1 LRFFEVNMPICHRR
15 AFLILAAAY
24 LSTAEPAVLLAAA
37 DPPTPPTNVCVNAQC
52 ATPSPTT
59 GTDAG
64 GIKWHPGHY
73 VWLDPHTSQA
83 SQFAALD
90 ALSSETTVQGIE
102 LQVNW
107 SSLEGATAG
116 DYSNGFALIDAFLAK
131 LGSLKVPKRLMLG
144 VNERSFGTPPA
155 AGTDCADAAGKLLP
169 AYLST
174 YSDGGCAIA
183 LPGAAGSLAVTARFW
198 EPAVMDRLIALSQA
212 YAQRYDQNPLFEM
225 FFGNGE
231 TAVAAPPGS
240 GFSTTAYATQL
251 KRWFDASEKVWLHT
265 QLRLVAN
272 YFGSD
277 AQILDL
283 MTYASANG
291 DVIIGGPDPELPL
304 PVITRKVQA
313 NEVFRAA
320 EGGGKDFRGVVPW
333 IGEVE
338 GLGIGAKFT
347 QTPAEIYQYQSNI
360 MHASYLV
367 WYRNTYL
374 GGPAQMWSTGILPFI
389 RSVQGKVYG
398 AECPAI
404 YQKRC
409 NTN

>member
-1 LRFFEVNMPICHRR
+1 MLIRHPR
-15 AFLILAAAY
+15 AALILAAVY
-24 LSTAEPAVLLAAA
+24 FSTAAPLPVLAAA
-37 DPPTPPTNVCVNAQC
+37 AAPPPPTNVCVNAQC
-52 ATPSPTT
+52 APAT
-59 GTDAG
+59 GGSGSG

-83 SQFAALD
+83 IQFTQLD

-116 DYSNGFALIDAFLAK
+116 DYSAGFALVDAYLAK
-131 LGSLKVPKRLMLG
+131 LGSLKVPKRLMLAVG
-144 VNERSFGTPPA
+144 ERSFGTPAA
-155 AGTDCADAAGKLLP
+155 AGTDCADAAHRLLP
-169 AYLST
+169 AYLSKF
-174 YSDGGCAIA
+174 SDGGCALA
-183 LPGAAGSLAVTARFW
+183 LPGAAGSLSVTARFW
-198 EPAVMDRLIALSQA
+198 EPEVMDRLIALSEA

-225 FFGNGE
+225 FVGNGE

-240 GFSTTAYATQL
+240 GFTTNAYLAQL

-265 QLRLVAN
+265 QLRLAAN

-291 DVIIGGPDPELPL
+291 GVIIGGPDPELPL
-304 PVITRKVQA
+304 PVITRTVQA

-333 IGEVE
+333 LGEVQGM
-338 GLGIGAKFT
+338 GLGVKFT
-347 QTPAEIYQYQSNI
+347 QTPAQIYEYQSNV

-374 GGPAQMWSTGILPFI
+374 GGPAQMWNTGILPFI
-389 RSVQGKVYG
+389 QSVQGKVYG